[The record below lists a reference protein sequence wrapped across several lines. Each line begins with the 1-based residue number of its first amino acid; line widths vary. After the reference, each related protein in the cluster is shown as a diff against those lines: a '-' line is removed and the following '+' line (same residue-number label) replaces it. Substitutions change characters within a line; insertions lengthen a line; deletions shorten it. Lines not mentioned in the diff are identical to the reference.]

1 MQIQLLVPAL
11 WKVGNEKI
19 EACRETAQLWWD
31 DSEVCP
37 ALELYLCLLWAGNLK
52 GGASSFHDYVW
63 FCYFMKLLLC
73 DSVEKRHLIKLE
85 KYTSAT
91 EGILSQDCYFLLSS
105 ECWQIPSFLMGFSR
119 LARKP
124 GFTNRRCEN
133 WASSVPWVAILLLG
147 SPSWWLPS

>member
-1 MQIQLLVPAL
+1 MQIQLFVPGL
-11 WKVGNEKI
+11 WKVGDEKI
-19 EACRETAQLWWD
+19 KACRETAQLRWD

-52 GGASSFHDYVW
+52 GGVLLD
-63 FCYFMKLLLC
+63 FMIMCDFVILWNLLLC

-91 EGILSQDCYFLLSS
+91 EGILSQNHYFLLSS
-105 ECWQIPSFLMGFSR
+105 ECWQMLSFLMGFSR

-124 GFTNRRCEN
+124 GSNTIGRCEN
-133 WASSVPWVAILLLG
+133 WASSAPWVAVLLLA
-147 SPSWWLPS
+147 SPSW